1 MHSCCVQLEG
11 RGPGWA
17 WLCQSHNEVRCCG
30 CQWQCSRLQP
40 RPTFLPAFT
49 VSLSAMADSERER
62 SPVTASHTLPLRL
75 CSWTVLRIKALL
87 DRHVKSKHASPA
99 QMPTPQ
105 STSVQGVAKPSTQ
118 NMYVLCRT
126 SNCCQPARQPKARF
140 CRQRLCNLPRKHFDV
155 SACLALLFCV
165 ALFTL

>member
-1 MHSCCVQLEG
+1 MCSWRVVDPAGHGFAKATTKCVVVAANGSAAGSNRALLSCQHLQSASQ
-11 RGPGWA
+11 P
-17 WLCQSHNEVRCCG
+17 WLTQ
-30 CQWQCSRLQP
+30 
-40 RPTFLPAFT
+40 
-49 VSLSAMADSERER
+49 RER

-140 CRQRLCNLPRKHFDV
+140 CRQRLRNLPRKHFDV